1 MQEGSHFKGQ
11 PQIRMLL
18 NYVKNAV
25 TEEWQQ
31 LPYVLMLFAAESSCI
46 LVHPENPHFMTITR
60 YLLKGPALDLEVSI
74 SFIFK
79 NVSLQTAHELIKLC
93 ASYLQY

>member
-1 MQEGSHFKGQ
+1 MQEGSNFKGR
-11 PQIRMLL
+11 PQIQMLL

-46 LVHPENPHFMTITR
+46 LMHPESPHYMTITR
-60 YLLKGPALDLEVSI
+60 YLLKGPALDLAVSTLLTLFNF
-74 SFIFK
+74 S
-79 NVSLQTAHELIKLC
+79 SLQTFQCININGF
-93 ASYLQY
+93 